1 MKLLK
6 ILLLLCLSNLSF
18 SQSKS
23 IFKDESGNIKVF
35 ITKDYFQ
42 SLATET
48 IQEIQN
54 VLLSHG
60 EFIHLATDKSN
71 YYFLSDISQF
81 SKVSKNKFYQEIY
94 EAGFSF
100 QIDHGLPDGY
110 IWVITPKEKNS
121 ISNSMERIKNLLQ
134 QSTK

>member
-42 SLATET
+42 SLA
-48 IQEIQN
+48 Q
-54 VLLSHG
+54 
-60 EFIHLATDKSN
+60 K
-71 YYFLSDISQF
+71 
-81 SKVSKNKFYQEIY
+81 
-94 EAGFSF
+94 
-100 QIDHGLPDGY
+100 
-110 IWVITPKEKNS
+110 
-121 ISNSMERIKNLLQ
+121 
-134 QSTK
+134 